1 MGRKPKLSADM
12 KVCICKQYLD
22 GEKSAAELSQE
33 YGIYCNT
40 IHRWAKSYQSKGAS
54 AFDIKLHNAAYT
66 KEFKQQVVE
75 AYLNGGGSM
84 EDLAIRYDIPSRET
98 LRRWIMKYNNLE
110 MLKDYDPKPEVYMK
124 DRSRNTTLDERIEIV
139 KYCLEHE
146 TNYKKTAEVFDVSYT
161 QVYQW
166 VKKYQALGDDGLVDR
181 RGQHKSE
188 DQLSDIEILERK
200 VKLLERQLK
209 EKEMENE
216 LLKKV
221 QEIERRRSS
230 PRQRTKRNI

>member
-12 KVCICKQYLD
+12 KACICKQYLD
-22 GEKSAAELSQE
+22 GEKSSTELSQE
-33 YGIYCNT
+33 YGIYCKT
-40 IHRWAKSYQSKGAS
+40 IRRWAKSYQSKGAG

-75 AYLNGGGSM
+75 AYLNGEGSM
-84 EDLAIRYDIPSRET
+84 EDLAIRYDIHSRET

-110 MLKDYDPKPEVYMK
+110 VLKDYDPKPEVYMK

-166 VKKYQALGDDGLVDR
+166 VKKYQSLGDDGLVDR

-209 EKEMENE
+209 EKEMEND

-221 QEIERRRSS
+221 QEIERRRFS
-230 PRQRTKRNI
+230 PGRKKKQNI

>member
-1 MGRKPKLSADM
+1 
-12 KVCICKQYLD
+12 
-22 GEKSAAELSQE
+22 
-33 YGIYCNT
+33 
-40 IHRWAKSYQSKGAS
+40 
-54 AFDIKLHNAAYT
+54 
-66 KEFKQQVVE
+66 
-75 AYLNGGGSM
+75 
-84 EDLAIRYDIPSRET
+84 
-98 LRRWIMKYNNLE
+98 MKYNNLE

-166 VKKYQALGDDGLVDR
+166 VKKYQSLGDDGLVDR

-188 DQLSDIEILERK
+188 DQLSDIEILECK
-200 VKLLERQLK
+200 VKFLERQLK

>member
-22 GEKSAAELSQE
+22 GEKSSIALSRE
-33 YGIYCNT
+33 YDVDDRT
-40 IHRWAKSYQSKGAS
+40 IRSWAKTYKAKGAR
-54 AFDIKLHNAAYT
+54 AFDIKLHNATYT

-75 AYLNGGGSM
+75 AYLNGEGTV
-84 EDLAIRYDIPSRET
+84 EDLAIRYDIPGHTT
-98 LRRWIMKYNNLE
+98 LRQWIMKYNNLE
-110 MLKDYDPKPEVYMK
+110 VLKDYDPKPEVYMK

-166 VKKYQALGDDGLVDR
+166 VKKYQSLGDDGLVDR

>member
-22 GEKSAAELSQE
+22 GISSTELSQE
-33 YGIYCNT
+33 YGIYCKT
-40 IHRWAKSYQSKGAS
+40 IRRWAKSYQSKGAG

-75 AYLNGGGSM
+75 AYLNGEGSV
-84 EDLAIRYDIPSRET
+84 EDLTIKYNIPSHT
-98 LRRWIMKYNNLE
+98 TVNTWIKKYNNLE
-110 MLKDYDPKPEVYMK
+110 ELKDYDPKPGVYMK
-124 DRSRNTTLDERIEIV
+124 DRSRKTTLDERTEIV

-166 VKKYQALGDDGLVDR
+166 VKKYQSLGDDGLVDR
-181 RGQHKSE
+181 RGQHKNE

>member
-12 KVCICKQYLD
+12 KACICKQYLD
-22 GEKSAAELSQE
+22 GEKSSTELSQE
-33 YGIYCNT
+33 YGIYCKT
-40 IHRWAKSYQSKGAS
+40 IRRWAKSYQSKGAG

-75 AYLNGGGSM
+75 AYLNGEGSM
-84 EDLAIRYDIPSRET
+84 EDLAIRYDIHSRET

-110 MLKDYDPKPEVYMK
+110 VLKDYDPKPEVYMK

-139 KYCLEHE
+139 NYCLEHE
-146 TNYKKTAEVFDVSYT
+146 NNYKKAAEIFNVSYT
-161 QVYQW
+161 QAYQW
-166 VKKYQALGDDGLVDR
+166 VRKYQSSGEKGLVDH

-188 DQLSDIEILERK
+188 EQLSDIEILERK

-209 EKEMENE
+209 EKEMEND

-221 QEIERRRSS
+221 QEIERRRFS
-230 PRQRTKRNI
+230 PGRKKKQNI

>member
-22 GEKSAAELSQE
+22 GEKSSIALSRE
-33 YGIYCNT
+33 YDVDDRT
-40 IHRWAKSYQSKGAS
+40 IRSWVKTYKAKGAR

-75 AYLNGGGSM
+75 AYLNGEGSM
-84 EDLAIRYDIPSRET
+84 EDLAIRYDIHSRET

-110 MLKDYDPKPEVYMK
+110 VLKDYDPKPEVYMK

-166 VKKYQALGDDGLVDR
+166 VKKYQSLGDDGLVDR

-200 VKLLERQLK
+200 VKFLERQLK

-230 PRQRTKRNI
+230 PKQRTKRNI